1 MMLAQILI
9 HCRYTM
15 SDQNQLFV
23 QEATKANVTAGG
35 GGAGGG
41 GGTGGAA
48 VATAAAIAADITTTA
63 CTRIL
68 ATTNETAT
76 TIADLD
82 RQIDR
87 KINWCMRLDEMGWD
101 EMG

>member
-35 GGAGGG
+35 GGGGG
-41 GGTGGAA
+41 GGTGGGA
-48 VATAAAIAADITTTA
+48 VSTTAAIAADITTTA

-76 TIADLD
+76 TIANLD
-82 RQIDR
+82 RYIDR
-87 KINWCMRLDEMGWD
+87 KINQCMRLDEMGWD
-101 EMG
+101 EMR